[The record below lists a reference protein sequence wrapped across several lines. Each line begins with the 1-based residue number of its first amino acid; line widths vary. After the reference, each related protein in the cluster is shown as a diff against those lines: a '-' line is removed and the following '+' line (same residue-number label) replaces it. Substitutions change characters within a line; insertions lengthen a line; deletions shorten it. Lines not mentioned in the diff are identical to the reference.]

1 MKFLFDLFPIILFYG
16 AYQLYDIYVAT
27 AVAIVAAFAQ
37 TGLFWLKTRRFE
49 NMHLIVLVILVV
61 FGGLTLL
68 LRDPIFIMWKPTLV
82 NWLFGAAFLG
92 SHFIGERTIAERL
105 MSKAI
110 TVPGPVW
117 NRLNMAW
124 TAFFLLVGALNI
136 YIAYHFSEEIWVNFK
151 MFGIIGLT
159 LVFVFGQAF
168 YLSRYME
175 VAEENEQGK

>member
-1 MKFLFDLFPIILFYG
+1 MKFLFDTFPIILFYA

-27 AVAIVAAFAQ
+27 AVAIFAAFAQ
-37 TGLFWLKTRRFE
+37 TALFWLKTRRFE
-49 NMHLIVLVILVV
+49 NMHLMVLAILIV
-61 FGGLTLL
+61 FGGLTLF

-82 NWLFGAAFLG
+82 NWLFGVAFLG
-92 SHFIGERTIAERL
+92 SHFIGKRTIAERM

-110 TVPGPVW
+110 SVPAPVW
-117 NRLNMAW
+117 VRVNAAW
-124 TAFFLLVGALNI
+124 TFFFLVVGALNI
-136 YIAYHFSEEIWVNFK
+136 YVAYHFEEETWVNFK

-175 VAEENEQGK
+175 VAEENNREN